1 MAALLSDNAAMPS
14 ANENEAAAASAASGA
29 PHADG
34 ESPGAGAGDPAPA
47 QSAAGDAPGS
57 ATAEAPAPTVEQVL
71 GSVHTSNF
79 PDILREL
86 NSCVLVS
93 TYQAGKLVILRP
105 DGNSI
110 NTHFRTFNRP
120 MGMAADRQR
129 MMLGAMMEIV
139 EFRNMPDV
147 ARRMHDPPVHDAVYM
162 ARRAHITGHI
172 DIHEMAWD
180 ADGHIWFVN
189 TLFSC
194 LCTLDTKSSFVPRW
208 RPKFVSHYAPE
219 DRCHLNGLAMRNG
232 IARYVTAL
240 GETNEREGWRANK
253 RDGGL
258 IIDVTTNRVVTR
270 GLSMPHSPRWYDNR
284 LWVLESGRGA
294 LCTVDLKT
302 GERTDVARVPG
313 FCRGL
318 DFVGPV
324 AFIGLSQLRGTT
336 PFTDIPITD
345 DNSDRLSGVW
355 VVHIATG
362 KTIAFLKFTGG
373 VQEIFAVQAVPG
385 VLFPEIVHEGD
396 LLASA
401 YALPDKALKEVG
413 FSPPPPDQPVTPGVG
428 YAGATPAGEAAS

>member
-1 MAALLSDNAAMPS
+1 
-14 ANENEAAAASAASGA
+14 
-29 PHADG
+29 
-34 ESPGAGAGDPAPA
+34 
-47 QSAAGDAPGS
+47 
-57 ATAEAPAPTVEQVL
+57 
-71 GSVHTSNF
+71 
-79 PDILREL
+79 
-86 NSCVLVS
+86 
-93 TYQAGKLVILRP
+93 
-105 DGNSI
+105 
-110 NTHFRTFNRP
+110 

-129 MMLGAMMEIV
+129 LMLGALMEIV

-147 ARRMHDPPVHDAVYM
+147 AKRLHDPPRHDAVYM
-162 ARRAHITGHI
+162 ARRGHITGAI

-180 ADGHIWFVN
+180 ADGAIWFVN
-189 TLFSC
+189 TAFSC

-232 IARYVTAL
+232 IPRYVTAL
-240 GETNEREGWRANK
+240 GETNTREGWRVNK

-258 IIDVTTNRVVTR
+258 IIDVTTNRVIVR

-294 LCTVDLKT
+294 LCTVDVKT
-302 GERTDVARVPG
+302 GAKTDVARVPG
-313 FCRGL
+313 FCRGI
-318 DFVGPV
+318 DFLGPV

-345 DNSDRLSGVW
+345 DNADRLSGVW
-355 VVHIATG
+355 AVHLQTG

-385 VLFPEIVHEGD
+385 VLFPEIVHEGE
-396 LLASA
+396 LLGSS

-413 FSPPPPDQPVTPGVG
+413 FSPPEPEKPDTLPIG
-428 YAGATPAGEAAS
+428 YAAGVPADAVVEKTP

>member
-1 MAALLSDNAAMPS
+1 MNDETTPLPDSAAEQKPAENAAAKPP
-14 ANENEAAAASAASGA
+14 EK
-29 PHADG
+29 
-34 ESPGAGAGDPAPA
+34 
-47 QSAAGDAPGS
+47 
-57 ATAEAPAPTVEQVL
+57 TVEEVL

-79 PDILREL
+79 PDLLREL
-86 NSCVLVS
+86 GGCLIVS
-93 TYQAGKLVILRP
+93 TYQAGKLVILRA

-129 MMLGAMMEIV
+129 LMLGALMEIA

-147 ARRMHDPPVHDAVYM
+147 AKRLHDPPVHDAVYM
-162 ARRAHITGHI
+162 ARRGHITGAI

-180 ADGHIWFVN
+180 ADGAIWFVN

-232 IARYVTAL
+232 IVRYVSAL
-240 GETNEREGWRANK
+240 GETNTPQGWRANK
-253 RDGGL
+253 RNGGL
-258 IIDVTTNRVVTR
+258 LIDVTTNRVIVR

-294 LCTVDLKT
+294 LVSVDPKT
-302 GERTDVARVPG
+302 GEKTDVARVPG

-318 DFVGPV
+318 DFLGPV
-324 AFIGLSQLRGTT
+324 AFIGMSQLRETNA
-336 PFTDIPITD
+336 FTDIEITE
-345 DNSDRLSGVW
+345 DNTDRQSGVW
-355 VVHIATG
+355 AVHIHTG

-373 VQEIFAVQAVPG
+373 VQEIFAVQAIAG
-385 VLFPEIVHEGD
+385 VLFPEIVHEGE
-396 LLASA
+396 LLGSA

-413 FSPPPPDQPVTPGVG
+413 FTPPPPAPPPPTTG
-428 YAGATPAGEAAS
+428 YANAETPVPATGETK

>member
-1 MAALLSDNAAMPS
+1 MMSSPNATPADAA
-14 ANENEAAAASAASGA
+14 ETGA
-29 PHADG
+29 PIGQGYAPT
-34 ESPGAGAGDPAPA
+34 EPA
-47 QSAAGDAPGS
+47 QP
-57 ATAEAPAPTVEQVL
+57 PQTVEQVL

-79 PDILREL
+79 PDLLREL
-86 NSCVLVS
+86 GGCLLVS

-105 DGNSI
+105 DADSI
-110 NTHFRTFNRP
+110 NTHFRSFNRP
-120 MGMAADRQR
+120 MGMAADQQR
-129 MMLGAMMEIV
+129 LMLGSLMEIV

-147 ARRMHDPPVHDAVYM
+147 AKRLQNPPRHDAVYM
-162 ARRAHITGHI
+162 ARRGHITGHI

-180 ADGHIWFVN
+180 ADGAVWFVN
-189 TLFSC
+189 TMFSC
-194 LCTLDTKSSFVPRW
+194 LCTLDIKSSFVPRW

-232 IARYVTAL
+232 IPRYVSAL
-240 GETNEREGWRANK
+240 GETNTREGWRANK

-313 FCRGL
+313 FCRGI
-318 DFVGPV
+318 DFIGPI

-345 DNSDRLSGVW
+345 DNAERLSGVW
-355 VVHIATG
+355 AVHIHTG
-362 KTIAFLKFTGG
+362 KTVAFLKFTGG
-373 VQEIFAVQAVPG
+373 VQEIFAVQAVRG

-396 LLASA
+396 LLGNS
-401 YALPDKALKEVG
+401 YALPDKALKEVAL
-413 FSPPPPDQPVTPGVG
+413 SPPPVEPVPTTG
-428 YAGATPAGEAAS
+428 YSPAAEPAVQSETT

>member
-1 MAALLSDNAAMPS
+1 VPALRDNAGTMT
-14 ANENEAAAASAASGA
+14 NETTETTENPEAAAQAAAEIPSISYQT
-29 PHADG
+29 
-34 ESPGAGAGDPAPA
+34 SPPAP
-47 QSAAGDAPGS
+47 
-57 ATAEAPAPTVEQVL
+57 EPTIEQVL

-79 PDILREL
+79 PDLLREL
-86 NSCVLVS
+86 GGCLLVS
-93 TYQAGKLVILRP
+93 TYQAGKLVILRA
-105 DGNSI
+105 DGNTI

-129 MMLGAMMEIV
+129 LMLGSLMEIV

-147 ARRMHDPPVHDAVYM
+147 ARRLQDPPRHDAVYM
-162 ARRAHITGHI
+162 ARRGHITGHI

-180 ADGHIWFVN
+180 ADGAIWFVN
-189 TLFSC
+189 TMFSC

-208 RPKFVSHYAPE
+208 RPKFVTHYAPE

-232 IARYVTAL
+232 IPRYVSAL
-240 GETNEREGWRANK
+240 GETNVHEGWRANK
-253 RDGGL
+253 RNGGL

-313 FCRGL
+313 FCRGI
-318 DFVGPV
+318 DFIGPV

-345 DNSDRLSGVW
+345 DNTERLSGVW
-355 VVHIATG
+355 AVHIHTG

-385 VLFPEIVHEGD
+385 VLFPEIVNEGE
-396 LLASA
+396 LLGNS
-401 YALPDKALKEVG
+401 YALPDKALKEVAL
-413 FSPPPPDQPVTPGVG
+413 SAPAPPPVDMQGSG
-428 YAGATPAGEAAS
+428 YTTGETAIAATETK

>member
-1 MAALLSDNAAMPS
+1 MRDNDVAMIEEDEIAKAAAEPQQSEAGTSPAP
-14 ANENEAAAASAASGA
+14 EAA
-29 PHADG
+29 P
-34 ESPGAGAGDPAPA
+34 AGADAPA
-47 QSAAGDAPGS
+47 AATP
-57 ATAEAPAPTVEQVL
+57 AEQTVEQVL

-86 NSCVLVS
+86 GGCIILS

-129 MMLGAMMEIV
+129 LMLGAMMEII

-147 ARRMHDPPVHDAVYM
+147 GKRLHDPPVHDAVYM
-162 ARRAHITGHI
+162 ARRGHITGHI

-180 ADGHIWFVN
+180 GDGTIWFVN

-232 IARYVTAL
+232 IPRYVTSL
-240 GETNEREGWRANK
+240 GDTNTREGWRANK
-253 RDGGL
+253 RDGGML
-258 IIDVTTNRVVTR
+258 IDVTTNRVITR

-294 LCTVDLKT
+294 LCTVDVKT

-313 FCRGL
+313 FCRGI
-318 DFVGPV
+318 DFIGPV

-345 DNSDRLSGVW
+345 DNVDRQSGVW
-355 VVHIATG
+355 VVHIHTG

-401 YALPDKALKEVG
+401 YALPEKALKEVD
-413 FSPPPPDQPVTPGVG
+413 FSAPPPPPEPPGPVSG
-428 YAGATPAGEAAS
+428 YTGSAGAVP